1 MKVRKFAAIDVGSNA
16 MRLLV
21 TNVVEKPNKQPQ
33 FNKSALVRLPIRL
46 GEDVF
51 SIGEITDEKKA
62 RMIDAMQAFSLLMKV
77 HQVVDYRACATS
89 AMREAENGE
98 EVALE
103 ILDKTNIKID
113 IITGLS
119 EAKII
124 AKTDLHEFIANNNNN
139 LYIDVGGGSTEFSLF
154 ENGEVVASKS
164 FKNGTVRM
172 LKSGENP
179 IINDNIKQWIQD
191 KTKNMTNIEV
201 IGSGGNIN
209 KIFKLSGQ
217 IQTKPL
223 TLSYLQ
229 TQHKLLSEMSYEERI
244 INFQLNPDRADV
256 IVPALSIYINAM
268 KWSGAK
274 KIFVPKIGL
283 SDGIIK
289 AMYFGEI

>member
-1 MKVRKFAAIDVGSNA
+1 MKVRKFAAIDIGSNA
-16 MRLLV
+16 VRLLI
-21 TNVVEKPNKQPQ
+21 TNVVEKEGKKPQ

-51 SIGEITDEKKA
+51 SIGEITDVKKY
-62 RMIDAMQAFSLLMKV
+62 RMIDAMNAFFLIMKV
-77 HQVVDYRACATS
+77 HQIEDYRACATS
-89 AMREAENGE
+89 AMRESENGE
-98 EVALE
+98 EVAAE
-103 ILDKTNIKID
+103 IYEKTNIKID
-113 IITGLS
+113 IITGLK

-124 AKTDLHEFIANNNNN
+124 AKTDLQDFIANNNNY
-139 LYIDVGGGSTEFSLF
+139 LYIDVGGGSTEFSIF
-154 ENGEVVASKS
+154 VNGEVAASKS

-172 LKSGENP
+172 LNSGENP
-179 IINDNIKQWIQD
+179 TINENIKNWIQE
-191 KTKNMTNIEV
+191 KTKNMPHIEV

-223 TLSYLQ
+223 TLSYLMS
-229 TQHKLLSEMSYEERI
+229 QHKLLKEMSYEDRI
-244 INFQLNPDRADV
+244 SHFQLNPDRADV

-274 KIFVPKIGL
+274 KIYVPKIGL
-283 SDGIIK
+283 SDGVIK